1 MVRRERRAFNAESK
15 EEAVRLVKDLR
26 NDIAR
31 IGAPTASGSILRRNV
46 GSSYRRGLELDWA
59 YRGIERAVLAAN
71 ANWSTNRIAQ
81 FTDSSRGAPVVRRNV
96 EPLLTP
102 RFTSAHRVEVT
113 PVSRVWVSVEGRYQ
127 SRAFLDNTSSPD
139 RVLPDYYTLDATAR
153 LSLGRTS
160 LTLRGQNLGDTRKFG
175 SGAVSSSGRV
185 RYFILPARALFVTA
199 AYDF

>member
-1 MVRRERRAFNAESK
+1 VSRKWVAVRQVARGGAIRVRARAEVFGLDPIAWTPDSLYKRVVRRERRAFSAEFK
-15 EEAVRLVKDLR
+15 AE
-26 NDIAR
+26 
-31 IGAPTASGSILRRNV
+31 
-46 GSSYRRGLELDWA
+46 
-59 YRGIERAVLAAN
+59 AVLAGN

-81 FTDSSRGAPVVRRNV
+81 FTDSSRGTPVVGRNV

-113 PVSRVWVSVEGRYQ
+113 PVSRLWVSVAGRYQ

-139 RVLPDYYTLDATAR
+139 RVLPDYYTLDAAAR

-160 LTLRGQNLGDTRKFG
+160 LTVRGQNLGDTRKFG

>member
-1 MVRRERRAFNAESK
+1 VSRKWVAVRQVARGGAKRVRARAEVFGLDPIAWTPDSLYKRVVRRERRAFSAEFK
-15 EEAVRLVKDLR
+15 PE
-26 NDIAR
+26 
-31 IGAPTASGSILRRNV
+31 
-46 GSSYRRGLELDWA
+46 
-59 YRGIERAVLAAN
+59 AVLAGN

-113 PVSRVWVSVEGRYQ
+113 PVSRLWVSVEGRYQ

-160 LTLRGQNLGDTRKFG
+160 LTVRGQTLGDTRKFG

>member
-1 MVRRERRAFNAESK
+1 M
-15 EEAVRLVKDLR
+15 RLVKDLR

>member
-59 YRGIERAVLAAN
+59 YRGIERVVLAAN